1 MLNTYIPT
9 TTEGGSIGPAR
20 FIKVRVSDLRQTT
33 TKVEKWKWWISLH
46 HILMNKMKHCTMEWM
61 NETTE
66 DNQYIC
72 VKHMSISGREN
83 LSNKCPTC
91 AISSNFTTRLISCPT
106 MASTAR
112 FMSSFLIPPVCSRH
126 GQHAQKEVR
135 QITQIV
141 IALEFEIKISS
152 PIVEST
158 WSRAHQNRHG
168 QGITAKR
175 PHPSCQRLNKLR
187 QNCLLG
193 SWLVD
198 WDGWLHRLPNLCE
211 A

>member
-1 MLNTYIPT
+1 
-9 TTEGGSIGPAR
+9 
-20 FIKVRVSDLRQTT
+20 
-33 TKVEKWKWWISLH
+33 
-46 HILMNKMKHCTMEWM
+46 MNKLKHRTMEWI

-66 DNQYIC
+66 DNQYTC
-72 VKHMSISGREN
+72 VKHMPSSGREN
-83 LSNKCPTC
+83 LSNKRPTYVL
-91 AISSNFTTRLISCPT
+91 SSNFTIGSIACLT
-106 MASTAR
+106 MASTVR
-112 FMSSFLIPPVCSRH
+112 FMSSFLIPPMCSSH
-126 GQHAQKEVR
+126 GQHAQKRGVLDHSNSHCAR
-135 QITQIV
+135 G
-141 IALEFEIKISS
+141 EIKINS
-152 PIVEST
+152 PIEEST